1 LGKLIYKEEWA
12 ITVLKLPDALKQLD
26 KKRTLAD
33 MYRALKVAQA
43 NRYNDRD
50 IYWVKESA
58 LNYIDLLYENDNISV
73 HRVEF
78 IR

>member
-1 LGKLIYKEEWA
+1 MPMFLLFH
-12 ITVLKLPDALKQLD
+12 Q
-26 KKRTLAD
+26 RTLAD